1 MNPSPTARYSM
12 KVRVPAS
19 TANLG
24 SGFDALGLALQ
35 MYLEVEATPG
45 GTEYRIEAAGVNTAQ
60 IPLDKTN
67 LIYRQI
73 REHAGV
79 SMPKG
84 LLLRIDNR
92 IPLTRG
98 FGSSAA
104 ATVAGIAV
112 GMWIKNGTPPER
124 QPVIDA
130 ATVVEGHP
138 DNVSACV
145 LGGLTVSAVIGDQVL
160 TNSLRVPYG
169 IEIVAVIPDRELS
182 TQKAREV
189 LPLSIPR
196 AEAVFNLQRLGLLL
210 TGLFLNKKELLVHGV
225 GDAIHQ
231 TRRTHLLPA
240 MGDALGALNRDRDC
254 LGAFISGAGP
264 GIAAFSNGAGLRLG
278 QIGAECFRAQGIAA
292 DYRVLAPDYL
302 GMTFD

>member
-1 MNPSPTARYSM
+1 MTHSGRYTM

-24 SGFDALGLALQ
+24 SGFDTLGLAFQ

-45 GTEYRIEAAGVNTAQ
+45 GTGLRIEAEGVNVAQ
-60 IPLDKTN
+60 IPLDASN

-73 REHAGV
+73 IEYAGEA
-79 SMPKG
+79 MPRG
-84 LLLRIDNR
+84 LHLKIANR

-104 ATVAGIAV
+104 AIVAGIAI
-112 GMWIKNGTPPER
+112 GLWIRNGTPPER

-130 ATVVEGHP
+130 ATRVEGHP
-138 DNVSACV
+138 DNVSASV
-145 LGGLTVSAVIGDQVL
+145 LGGLTVSSMIGDQVI

-169 IEIVAVIPDRELS
+169 VEIVIVIPDRELS

-210 TGLFLNKKELLVHGV
+210 TGLFLNKKELLIHGV
-225 GDAIHQ
+225 ADSIHQ

-240 MGDALGALNRDRDC
+240 MGDAVQALNRDREC

-264 GIAAFSNGAGLRLG
+264 GVACFTNTGGLRLG
-278 QIGAECFRAQGIAA
+278 EIGAAAFRADGIPAE
-292 DYRVLAPDYL
+292 YRVIAPDYL
-302 GMTFD
+302 GLTFD

>member
-1 MNPSPTARYSM
+1 MTTSTARYAM
-12 KVRVPAS
+12 RVRVPAS

-35 MYLEVEATPG
+35 MYLEVEAIAG
-45 GTEYRIEAAGVNTAQ
+45 GHEHRIEALGPNAAGL
-60 IPLDKTN
+60 PLDRTN
-67 LIYRQI
+67 LISRQI
-73 REHAGV
+73 REHAGDA
-79 SMPKG
+79 MPRG
-84 LLLRIDNR
+84 LLLRIHNH

-98 FGSSAA
+98 LGSSAA
-104 ATVAGIAV
+104 ATVAGIAI
-112 GMWIKNGTPPER
+112 GMWIRNGTPPER

-138 DNVSACV
+138 DNVSAAV

-169 IEIVAVIPDRELS
+169 VEIVVVVPDRELS

-210 TGLFLNKKELLVHGV
+210 TGLFLNKKELLIHGV
-225 GDAIHQ
+225 ADAIHQ

-240 MGDALGALNRDRDC
+240 MGDALGELNRDRDC

-278 QIGAECFRAQGIAA
+278 QIGAEAFRAHGIPAE
-292 DYRVLAPDYL
+292 YRVLAPDYL
-302 GMTFD
+302 GMTFE

>member
-1 MNPSPTARYSM
+1 MTTARHTM

-35 MYLEVEATPG
+35 MYLDVEATAG
-45 GTEYRIEAAGVNTAQ
+45 GSGLLIEADGLNAAQ
-60 IPLDKTN
+60 IPTDSSN
-67 LIYRQI
+67 LIYRLI
-73 REHAGV
+73 AEHAGDG
-79 SMPKG
+79 MPQG
-84 LLLRIDNR
+84 FHLRIRNG

-104 ATVAGIAV
+104 AIAAGIAI
-112 GMWIKNGTPPER
+112 GMWIRSGTPPER

-130 ATVVEGHP
+130 ATRVEGHP
-138 DNVSACV
+138 DNVTAAV
-145 LGGLTVSAVIGDQVL
+145 LGGLTVSATIDDQVV

-169 IEIVAVIPDRELS
+169 MDIVIIIPDRELS

-210 TGLFLNKKELLVHGV
+210 TGIFLNKKELLIHGV
-225 GDAIHQ
+225 ADSIHQ
-231 TRRTHLLPA
+231 TRRMHLLPA
-240 MGDALGALNRDRDC
+240 MGDAVSALNRDRDC

-264 GIAAFSNGAGLRLG
+264 GVAAFTSGAGLRLG
-278 QIGAECFRAQGIAA
+278 DLGAAAFRSQGIAA
-292 DYRVLAPDYL
+292 EVRVVAPDYL
-302 GMTFD
+302 GLTFD

>member
-1 MNPSPTARYSM
+1 MSTALPAM
-12 KVRVPAS
+12 KLRVPAS

-24 SGFDALGLALQ
+24 SGFDALGLALP
-35 MYLEVEATPG
+35 MVLEVEAIPG
-45 GTEYRIEAAGVNTAQ
+45 GGELRIEACGVNAAQ
-60 IPLDKTN
+60 IPLDRSN
-67 LIYRQI
+67 LIFRQL
-73 REHAGV
+73 REHAGEAV
-79 SMPKG
+79 PRG
-84 LLLRIDNR
+84 LHLRVANH

-104 ATVAGIAV
+104 AAVAGIAL
-112 GMWIKNGTPPER
+112 GMWIRNGTPPER

-130 ATVVEGHP
+130 ATAVEGHP
-138 DNVSACV
+138 DNVSAAV

-160 TNSLRVPYG
+160 ANSLRIPYG
-169 IEIVAVIPDRELS
+169 LELVVVIPDRELS

-210 TGLFLNKKELLVHGV
+210 TGLFLNKKELLLHGV
-225 GDAIHQ
+225 ADSIHQ

-240 MGDALGALNRDRDC
+240 MGEALGAMNRDREC

-264 GIAAFSNGAGLRLG
+264 AIAAFCAGGGLRLG
-278 QIGAECFRAQGIAA
+278 EIGAEAFRARGIPAEH
-292 DYRVLAPDYL
+292 RVMAPDYL
-302 GMTFD
+302 GLTFE